1 MCRDSVCAGTA
12 RVCGDSVRVGTARV
26 CIGTACVCGDSVCVR
41 GQRVWEQLWT
51 FQLREGPSQLTVLS
65 KSMKKT

>member
-1 MCRDSVCAGTA
+1 MCAGTVCVYRDSVCWNS
-12 RVCGDSVRVGTARV
+12 VCVCVGTACVR
-26 CIGTACVCGDSVCVR
+26 GQRVCGDSVCVR